1 MNPHYETIWEM
12 VYYNPNVVDGTPA
25 RLLLRL
31 DKKHPEAI
39 HGDDLNDWLIIHKDQ
54 IARSVVKALKSKT
67 GSSKYQFTRVFK
79 IPFYTDSIN

>member
-1 MNPHYETIWEM
+1 M